1 MKIFKLTILHKY
13 IILSIKKKIEA
24 GNMNGIT
31 IILWIIIAIIAII
44 SIIMVKL
51 HYKENKL
58 GNNEESIL
66 KNSESLNRAIDAGK
80 NILSRNKD
88 NSQSTHNQLNPNYSD
103 NIENNVSFNDIYEEP
118 AVYEFE
124 NSNTYNNVE
133 FESQNQ
139 VLVDYGNTVE
149 KFQEPIKQSQMDIM
163 NQNNNPTNEKHEL
176 KDLFTIDELI
186 KESKRKDSERERE
199 THSDD
204 DEEINELKESI
215 KQRQENNIEDSLIE
229 EITDEKEDSIAE
241 TINETENEVS
251 DAVEE
256 EKTETINDIINET
269 DSTDAVEEKKTET
282 INDIINETD
291 STDAV
296 EEEKTETINDI
307 INETDSTD
315 AVEEGTIND
324 LIGVKESEDEKI
336 ETEDKKDIE
345 TPVITSQD
353 IEEAI
358 NTASQEVEEE
368 PKSISESSGITDVLL
383 DSSQEATPSEE
394 IKEPILK
401 TPTKVDESKLDYK
414 FGADLNEE
422 DVFGEYEN
430 ELDYRKDLAKITN
443 TIKGSKIFQDVKE
456 RFVTSEPNHEYDTPE
471 EDFIRNVNEYDDEF
485 APIVNETHADF
496 EATYEE
502 FHDSDFDDRIRREN
516 TKRVFDIVKDSP
528 KSAES
533 KIESIKEKPSR
544 DNIKIQINNNEF
556 VLKKGDEI
564 IFNHLGETYSSQV
577 YAINGDD
584 ISVKYR
590 RQNITIKPSDVK
602 KVY

>member
-251 DAVEE
+251 
-256 EKTETINDIINET
+256 
-269 DSTDAVEEKKTET
+269 
-282 INDIINETD
+282 
-291 STDAV
+291 DAV

-590 RQNITIKPSDVK
+590 WQNITIKPSDVK

>member
-251 DAVEE
+251 
-256 EKTETINDIINET
+256 
-269 DSTDAVEEKKTET
+269 
-282 INDIINETD
+282 
-291 STDAV
+291 DAV